1 MSNRIIKVGPYSGLT
16 LEEVVAADP
25 WYVSTLYKQGGNHGI
40 SNSMFNRAERLI
52 REYGGDDEVHDP
64 ADDLYAFDGTSY
76 IEDLGFNEPSYYN
89 GNS

>member
-1 MSNRIIKVGPYSGLT
+1 MSNHILKVGPYSGLT

-25 WYVSTLYKQGGNHGI
+25 WYVSTLYKQGGNHGV

-52 REYGGDDEVHDP
+52 REYGGAEEETGP

-76 IEDLGFNEPSYYN
+76 LDPFEFQPVASEDEAY
-89 GNS
+89 